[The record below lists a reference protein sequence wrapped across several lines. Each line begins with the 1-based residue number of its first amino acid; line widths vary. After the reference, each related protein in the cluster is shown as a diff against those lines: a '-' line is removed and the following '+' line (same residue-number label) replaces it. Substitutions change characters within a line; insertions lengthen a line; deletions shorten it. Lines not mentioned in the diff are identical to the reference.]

1 MPIFDFKDFTA
12 STHIPRS
19 SKNAHNLWK
28 GTIKGSNRVWFCKAV
43 ENLDIALKEVVVQE
57 FFRVIVPYQPET
69 RIAYDKSTGLYY
81 ILSEEIAEFNYSE
94 SNFRKQVKTGLGKTL
109 LLALFLEEDDLK
121 FNNIGLDN
129 QNRVIKID
137 GGLCFSGDKHP
148 FNLSDTAIKGLPFP
162 VDCQPTH
169 WLDIIKN
176 GKKHAGSFIVSQ
188 SLSSSPEFRNDVNQT
203 MLRICLIPDG
213 FIIDFVDFLTEGSSI
228 QEKFITKLI
237 NRRDE
242 LLGAAL
248 NNSSFFAYLNT
259 PAAQQEALDF
269 SNCLLSFN
277 SARKFLIN
285 NIEQKEEFVVEFNN
299 RKRALFTV
307 CANQLINQINME
319 LQAHLFDI
327 NFKQFNNLV
336 EMAGKLILITDNY
349 DNLNTH
355 LTHLLNS
362 IVALKQRFRGQL
374 EELVKEFEEKIV
386 IQSNINHN
394 NPENAVIKTLELVDN
409 SIINEPL
416 NTSNFNPG
424 FWQNP
429 KNSNANIVD
438 EKELAYGNNL

>member
-1 MPIFDFKDFTA
+1 M
-12 STHIPRS
+12 
-19 SKNAHNLWK
+19 
-28 GTIKGSNRVWFCKAV
+28 
-43 ENLDIALKEVVVQE
+43 
-57 FFRVIVPYQPET
+57 
-69 RIAYDKSTGLYY
+69 
-81 ILSEEIAEFNYSE
+81 
-94 SNFRKQVKTGLGKTL
+94 
-109 LLALFLEEDDLK
+109 
-121 FNNIGLDN
+121 
-129 QNRVIKID
+129 
-137 GGLCFSGDKHP
+137 
-148 FNLSDTAIKGLPFP
+148 
-162 VDCQPTH
+162 
-169 WLDIIKN
+169 
-176 GKKHAGSFIVSQ
+176 
-188 SLSSSPEFRNDVNQT
+188 
-203 MLRICLIPDG
+203 
-213 FIIDFVDFLTEGSSI
+213 
-228 QEKFITKLI
+228 LI